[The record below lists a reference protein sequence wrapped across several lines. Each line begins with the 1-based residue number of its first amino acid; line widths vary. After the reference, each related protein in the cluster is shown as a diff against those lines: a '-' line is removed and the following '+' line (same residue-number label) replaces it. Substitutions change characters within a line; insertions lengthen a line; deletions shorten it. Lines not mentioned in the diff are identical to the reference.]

1 MLLDELAQ
9 RRLPKIR
16 NDRHAS
22 TPGCA
27 SAFFDR
33 YDDQRRFAPA
43 ELTAS
48 SQTRLWTPNPCIIN
62 LHFTAQRFAPDVD
75 HRPPELMENHPGG
88 LVAGHSE
95 LALEQER
102 RDAALVCGHQVGG
115 PKPKGERSLRVV
127 KDSPGRQ
134 RNLVPTRSTLPTFLL
149 RQCIRLAVS
158 ALTTHEAIRPPA
170 VSQILLARF
179 FAGELCLKFAQRLRK
194 GRARHDPTLLLV
206 AC

>member
-1 MLLDELAQ
+1 MCRLFCPTPPCLSKTFRATRKLFRA
-9 RRLPKIR
+9 RAKIVRLPVGIAVRLQPGIPFAFTPESFSRSPR
-16 NDRHAS
+16 NPFRL
-22 TPGCA
+22 
-27 SAFFDR
+27 
-33 YDDQRRFAPA
+33 AP
-43 ELTAS
+43 ES
-48 SQTRLWTPNPCIIN
+48 
-62 LHFTAQRFAPDVD
+62 
-75 HRPPELMENHPGG
+75 
-88 LVAGHSE
+88 
-95 LALEQER
+95 
-102 RDAALVCGHQVGG
+102 ALVCGHQVGG

-149 RQCIRLAVS
+149 RQCISLAVS

-179 FAGELCLKFAQRLRK
+179 FAGELRLKFAQRLRK